1 MKKIIL
7 AIVAISLLSSCACL
21 KKVSLTKNSS
31 ASEHSAAAAVFNDS
45 TSSRASTSVVESQ
58 YTVASSSGH
67 EVIVT
72 EVYRFETELPKDS
85 TSGVPPLK
93 EYIRQE
99 RHRAASRTENTATNL
114 TAEHQTITEDVS
126 TSEIVAEYSGEE
138 EIQEAHKEERKYRP
152 LLAPALLISGLLLLC
167 CALAILYLRYI
178 GRRF

>member
-31 ASEHSAAAAVFNDS
+31 ASEHSAVAAVFNDS

-58 YTVASSSGH
+58 YTVASSSGN

-72 EVYRFETELPKDS
+72 EVYRFDTELPKDS
-85 TSGVPPLK
+85 TSGAPPLK
-93 EYIRQE
+93 EYIREE
-99 RHRAASRTENTATNL
+99 RYRTASRTENTATNL
-114 TAEHQTITEDVS
+114 TAEHQAITEDVS
-126 TSEIVAEYSGEE
+126 TSEISAESSGEE
-138 EIQEAHKEERKYRP
+138 EIQEAYKEQQHKP
-152 LLAPALLISGLLLLC
+152 LFLPMILFVSGLLLFC
-167 CALAILYLRYI
+167 CSLAISYFTYI